1 MHAMGK
7 VKIELK
13 SKIIDDM
20 AHIVAG
26 LRQKVVKMDRTCL
39 LPKIFKTLVRMG
51 VSKTCFSG
59 TYFFHYGFV

>member
-20 AHIVAG
+20 AHIVEG

-39 LPKIFKTLVRMG
+39 LPIMFKTLVRME
-51 VSKTCFSG
+51 SK
-59 TYFFHYGFV
+59 